1 MKLSILKLVALVF
14 GAVASLGTVAYAED
28 AGAAPETFE
37 FQARAS
43 VPWIRRS
50 PTARAAAAP
59 SRRGARGLSGR
70 AARPERRPD
79 ARAPRAPSERAPGPT
94 FYPRHRPR

>member
-1 MKLSILKLVALVF
+1 MRLSILKLVALVF

-37 FQARAS
+37 FQARAG

-50 PTARAAAAP
+50 PTGAPPPRRRAGAREASPGAPRGQSAARTRARAASALRKSP
-59 SRRGARGLSGR
+59 RTD
-70 AARPERRPD
+70 ARPP
-79 ARAPRAPSERAPGPT
+79 P
-94 FYPRHRPR
+94 